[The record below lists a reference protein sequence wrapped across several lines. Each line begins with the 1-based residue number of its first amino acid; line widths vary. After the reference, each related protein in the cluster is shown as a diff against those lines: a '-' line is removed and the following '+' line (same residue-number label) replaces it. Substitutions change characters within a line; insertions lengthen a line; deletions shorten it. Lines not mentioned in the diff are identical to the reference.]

1 MPLFA
6 SESQVTTTL
15 MRVPARPWLPW
26 LALGLTV
33 GAAGLVDGQWW
44 WMALLAAPLAVW
56 ADARWPLAAR
66 ALVALAAL
74 TAGGWLGE
82 TTARQETDTNGPRLY
97 QVTGTVGSALFISRH
112 QGFVLMPESTEDPG
126 GYLPRRLFV
135 TGPPLPAAMEGDRVT
150 VRGLWQRDDRGERL
164 DAVDIQRVELRETGA
179 RGAAWRALDRV
190 GTHRVLAEALILG
203 MGRPPE
209 HEIFRRTGLIHVLA
223 VSGMHLALAAAM
235 GAWLLRQVGVGWL
248 TRQLALATLLIG
260 YTWLTAASPAT
271 VRALAMALALTLYSL
286 TAREPHRLGAVS
298 LAALGLVLWDP
309 AMARDL
315 GFQLSLAAVLGIMTL
330 GLDLMHLRARWLP
343 MAALPLTRPTWRV
356 FLFTGRNLVDGL
368 AVGFAATVA
377 TAPVMAATFGNVS
390 AYSPLT
396 TLLVSPPTTVALWT
410 GLPLLG
416 LAGAWPDGPWE
427 GLYLV
432 LESSLRALVW
442 AVTVADWLPGRSAV
456 SFPSPGVILL
466 WPLIF
471 VPCEPTQESGWPR
484 ATLVRVGVLLALT
497 TWWALG

>member
-1 MPLFA
+1 
-6 SESQVTTTL
+6 
-15 MRVPARPWLPW
+15 MRLPARPWLPW

-33 GAAGLVDGQWW
+33 GAAGLVDGNWW
-44 WMALLAAPLAVW
+44 WMALPSAPLAVW
-56 ADARWPLAAR
+56 ADARWPWAAR

-82 TTARQETDTNGPRLY
+82 TTARQATDTNGPRLY

-112 QGFVLMPESTEDPG
+112 QGFVLMPEKTEDPG

-135 TGPPLPAAMEGDRVT
+135 MGPPLPGAIEGDRVS
-150 VRGLWQRDDRGERL
+150 VRGLWTRDERGERL
-164 DAVDIQRVELRETGA
+164 DAVAIERVELRESGA

-190 GTHRVLAEALILG
+190 GSHRVLAEALILG

-209 HEIFRRTGLIHVLA
+209 HEIFKRTGLIHVLA

-235 GAWLLRQVGVGWL
+235 GAWLLRQIGVGWL
-248 TRQLALATLLIG
+248 TRQVALATLLIG

-271 VRALAMALALTLYSL
+271 VRALAMALAMTLYALS
-286 TAREPHRLGAVS
+286 AREPHRLGAVS

-330 GLDLMHLRARWLP
+330 GIDLMALRARWWPL
-343 MAALPLTRPTWRV
+343 AALPLTRPTWRLV
-356 FLFTGRNLVDGL
+356 LFSGRNLLDGL

-377 TAPVMAATFGNVS
+377 TAPVLAATFGNVS
-390 AYSPLT
+390 PYSPVT

-432 LESSLRALVW
+432 LESALHALVL
-442 AVTVADWLPGRSAV
+442 AVTAADWLPGRSTV
-456 SFPSPGVILL
+456 SFPSPAVILL

-471 VPCEPTQESGWPR
+471 VPCEPTNQEGWPT
-484 ATLVRVGVLLALT
+484 ATLVRLGALLTLI
-497 TWWALG
+497 TWWAVG

>member
-1 MPLFA
+1 MPLFP
-6 SESQVTTTL
+6 SESQVSSDL
-15 MRVPARPWLPW
+15 VRVPARPWLPW

-33 GAAGLVDGQWW
+33 GAAGLVDGRWW
-44 WMALLAAPLAVW
+44 WMAVAAAPLAVGI
-56 ADARWPLAAR
+56 DGRWPLAAR

-82 TTARQETDTNGPRLY
+82 TTAHRETDTNGPRLY
-97 QVTGTVGSALFISRH
+97 EVTGTVGSSLFVSRH
-112 QGFVLMPESTEDPG
+112 QGFVLTPESTEDPG

-135 TGPPLPAAMEGDRVT
+135 ASPPLPGALEGDRVM
-150 VRGLWQRDDRGERL
+150 VRGMWTRDERGERL
-164 DAVDIQRVELRETGA
+164 DAVDIQRVELRESGA

-209 HEIFRRTGLIHVLA
+209 HEIFKRTGLIHVLA

-235 GAWLLRQVGVGWL
+235 GAWLLRQFGVGWL
-248 TRQLALATLLIG
+248 TRQVALATLLIG

-271 VRALAMALALTLYSL
+271 VRALAMALAMTLYAL

-343 MAALPLTRPTWRV
+343 MAPLPLTRPTWRV
-356 FLFTGRNLVDGL
+356 VLFTGRNLLDGL

-377 TAPVMAATFGNVS
+377 TAPVLAATFGTVS
-390 AYSPLT
+390 PCSPVT

-432 LESSLRALVW
+432 LEGALHALVL
-442 AVTVADWLPGRSAV
+442 AVTAADALPGRVAV

-471 VPCEPTQESGWPR
+471 VPCEPNPDEGWPK
-484 ATLVRVGVLLALT
+484 ATLVRLAVLLSLML
-497 TWWALG
+497 WWTVG

>member
-1 MPLFA
+1 
-6 SESQVTTTL
+6 
-15 MRVPARPWLPW
+15 MRLPARPWLPW
-26 LALGLTV
+26 LALSLTV
-33 GAAGLVDGQWW
+33 GAAGLVDGNWW
-44 WMALLAAPLAVW
+44 WMALPAAPLAVLV
-56 ADARWPLAAR
+56 DGRWPWAAR

-82 TTARQETDTNGPRLY
+82 TTARQATDTNGPRLY

-112 QGFVLMPESTEDPG
+112 QGFVLTPEKTEDPG

-135 TGPPLPAAMEGDRVT
+135 MGPPLPGAIEGDRVT
-150 VRGLWQRDDRGERL
+150 VRGLWTRDDRGERL
-164 DAVDIQRVELRETGA
+164 DAVAIERVELRESGA

-190 GTHRVLAEALILG
+190 GSHRVLAEALILG

-209 HEIFRRTGLIHVLA
+209 HEIFKRTGLIHVLA

-248 TRQLALATLLIG
+248 TRQVALATLLIG

-271 VRALAMALALTLYSL
+271 VRALAMALAMTLYALS
-286 TAREPHRLGAVS
+286 AREPHRLGAVS

-330 GLDLMHLRARWLP
+330 GLDLMDLRARWWPL
-343 MAALPLTRPTWRV
+343 AALPLTRPTWRV
-356 FLFTGRNLVDGL
+356 VLFSGRNLLDGL

-377 TAPVMAATFGNVS
+377 TAPVLAATFGNVS
-390 AYSPLT
+390 LYSPVT

-432 LESSLRALVW
+432 LEGALHALVL
-442 AVTVADWLPGRSAV
+442 AVTAADWLPGRSTV

-471 VPCEPTQESGWPR
+471 VPCEPPHHEGWPT
-484 ATLVRVGVLLALT
+484 ATLVRLGALLALIM
-497 TWWALG
+497 WWTVG

>member
-1 MPLFA
+1 
-6 SESQVTTTL
+6 
-15 MRVPARPWLPW
+15 MRLPARPWLPW
-26 LALGLTV
+26 LALSLTV
-33 GAAGLVDGQWW
+33 GAAGLVDGNWW
-44 WMALLAAPLAVW
+44 WMALPAAPLAVLV
-56 ADARWPLAAR
+56 DGRWPWAAR

-82 TTARQETDTNGPRLY
+82 TTARQATDTNGPRLY
-97 QVTGTVGSALFISRH
+97 HVTGTVGSALFISRH
-112 QGFVLMPESTEDPG
+112 QGFVLTPEKTEDPG

-135 TGPPLPAAMEGDRVT
+135 MGPPLPGAIEGDRVT
-150 VRGLWQRDDRGERL
+150 VRGLWTRDDRGERL
-164 DAVDIQRVELRETGA
+164 DAVAIERVELRESGA

-190 GTHRVLAEALILG
+190 GSHRVLAEALILG

-209 HEIFRRTGLIHVLA
+209 HEIFKRTGLIHVLA

-248 TRQLALATLLIG
+248 TRQVALATLLIG

-271 VRALAMALALTLYSL
+271 VRALAMALAMTLYALS
-286 TAREPHRLGAVS
+286 AREPHRLGAVS

-330 GLDLMHLRARWLP
+330 GLDLMALRARWWPL
-343 MAALPLTRPTWRV
+343 AALPLTRPTWRV
-356 FLFTGRNLVDGL
+356 VLFSGRNLLDGL

-377 TAPVMAATFGNVS
+377 TAPVLAATFGNVS
-390 AYSPLT
+390 LYSPVT

-432 LESSLRALVW
+432 LEGALHALVL
-442 AVTVADWLPGRSAV
+442 AVTAADWLPGRSTV
-456 SFPSPGVILL
+456 SFPPPGVILL

-471 VPCEPTQESGWPR
+471 VPCEPPHHEGWPT
-484 ATLVRVGVLLALT
+484 ATLVRLGALLALIM
-497 TWWALG
+497 WWTVG